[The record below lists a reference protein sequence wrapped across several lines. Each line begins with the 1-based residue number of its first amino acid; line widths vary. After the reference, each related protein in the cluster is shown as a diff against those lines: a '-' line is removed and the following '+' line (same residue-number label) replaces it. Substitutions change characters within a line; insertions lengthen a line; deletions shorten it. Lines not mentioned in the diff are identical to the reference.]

1 MNLENHEVFTEEL
14 NQISDEKLRGF
25 VAEFLDTTIPK
36 YFYHVPASSSGKY
49 HPKQD
54 LGEGGLVR
62 HTKAVV
68 RVALDLLRC
77 EQFVEDTSENR
88 DIAIISCL
96 LHDTFKNGIEDSGY
110 TVSEHPLLASEF
122 FSKNLLYCHCPSFN
136 ETFRNWTI
144 SSCIESH
151 MGIWNKDREG
161 NEILPKPETEFQK
174 LVHMADYI
182 ASRKYINFEDL
193 VGENK

>member
-14 NQISDEKLRGF
+14 NQISDEKLRSF
-25 VAEFLDTTIPK
+25 VTEFLDTIVPK

-88 DIAIISCL
+88 DITITACL
-96 LHDTFKNGIEDSGY
+96 LHDTFKNGVEDSGY
-110 TVSEHPLLASEF
+110 TVSEHPKLASRSFHHAFVTTNEKEF
-122 FSKNLLYCHCPSFN
+122 YQH
-136 ETFRNWTI
+136 EYIW
-144 SSCIESH
+144 SSIASH

-161 NEILPKPETEFQK
+161 KEILPKPHNGYQK
-174 LVHMADYI
+174 LVHLADYI

-193 VGENK
+193 QQESR